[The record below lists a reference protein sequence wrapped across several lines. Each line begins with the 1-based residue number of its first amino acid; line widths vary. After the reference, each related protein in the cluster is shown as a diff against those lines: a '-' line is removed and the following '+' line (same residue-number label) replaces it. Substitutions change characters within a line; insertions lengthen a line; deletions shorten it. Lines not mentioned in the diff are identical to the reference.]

1 MSDTTP
7 NTPAVAPPDPRP
19 PARLG
24 WVLGITGAAT
34 FMAALD
40 NLVVTTALPVIRE
53 DLDGS
58 LAALEWIVNGYTLPF
73 ACLLLFAAGLGDRFG
88 RRRVFAGGVVVF
100 TLASALAALAGTTGE
115 LIAARALQGVGA
127 AVLLPL
133 SLTLITASVPAERRG
148 TAFGI
153 WGAIN
158 GLAVAGGPL
167 VGGAV
172 TEHLSWHWIF
182 WLNVPVGLLLLP
194 LIRLRLPGGR
204 GTDAPLDV
212 PGALLATAGLLGV
225 VLGIIRGH
233 EHGWTA
239 PSTLGPLTAGAA
251 VLVLFVLWERRTPAP
266 LLPLDLFRSRTFAL
280 VNAASLLMFLGM
292 FGSIFLLTQFLQI
305 IQGHGPQAAGLRML
319 PWTAMP
325 LLIAPLAGVLTDR
338 IGGRPVVTTGLGLMA
353 AGLAWFA
360 LVADPAVGYGAQL
373 PAFVLCGLGMAM
385 FFAPAG
391 AMVMGSVPPERQGV
405 ASGVNNSLR
414 EVGGALG
421 IALLASVFAAR
432 GGYAPPTAF
441 VDGLVPALWWGA
453 AALLTAGL
461 LVFLVPRGG
470 GAAGAAADPAAPLGG
485 TAGTGGPAP
494 APGEP
499 LPAVA
504 GPGAGPGAGQR

>member
-1 MSDTTP
+1 
-7 NTPAVAPPDPRP
+7 
-19 PARLG
+19 
-24 WVLGITGAAT
+24 
-34 FMAALD
+34 MAALD

-58 LAALEWIVNGYTLPF
+58 LSALEWIVNGYTLPF

-88 RRRVFAGGVVVF
+88 RRRVFTGGVVVF

-115 LIAARALQGVGA
+115 LIAARVLQGVGA

-194 LIRLRLPGGR
+194 LIRLRLPESRSADGR
-204 GTDAPLDV
+204 LDI
-212 PGALLATAGLLGV
+212 PGALLASAGLLGV

-239 PSTLGPLTAGAA
+239 PSTLGPLIAGAA
-251 VLVLFVLWERRTPAP
+251 VLALFVWWERRAPAP
-266 LLPLDLFRSRTFAL
+266 LLPLELFRSRAFTL
-280 VNAASLLMFLGM
+280 INAASLLMFLGM

-338 IGGRPVVTTGLGLMA
+338 IGGRPVVGWGLSVMA

-373 PAFVLCGLGMAM
+373 PAFVLCGIGMGM

-391 AMVMGSVPPERQGV
+391 AMVMGSVPAGRQGV

-441 VDGLVPALWWGA
+441 VDGLVPALWLGT
-453 AALLTAGL
+453 AALLVASA
-461 LVFLVPRGG
+461 LVFAIPRGG
-470 GAAGAAADPAAPLGG
+470 PPARGDGNPAASLDRGTGSGSESPGDPVGAPVTAAASPHAL
-485 TAGTGGPAP
+485 
-494 APGEP
+494 PGID
-499 LPAVA
+499 
-504 GPGAGPGAGQR
+504 GR